1 MSFFVTIVLEESLA
15 FLQFLDRFML
25 CFIGRVGICISRRF
39 KISVPHYFL
48 QSLIIRTTLV
58 KAGAECMSHVVC

>member
-1 MSFFVTIVLEESLA
+1 MALEKSLA

-39 KISVPHYFL
+39 KIRESEW
-48 QSLIIRTTLV
+48 
-58 KAGAECMSHVVC
+58 AHVFPFPLSAAPPYYNDSPPCE

>member
-1 MSFFVTIVLEESLA
+1 MALEKSLA

-39 KISVPHYFL
+39 KIRVQNPESEW
-48 QSLIIRTTLV
+48 
-58 KAGAECMSHVVC
+58 AHVFPFPLSAAPPYYNDSPPCE